1 MHQKVDTRI
10 RLALIYGSS
19 REGRFCDK
27 VAGWAISQIAGDGPF
42 DLAVVDPGEIDLPPR
57 HVSGK
62 HPALEE
68 LRSIIGWADGF
79 VVVTPEYN
87 RGYPAILKFLID
99 AVGPEW
105 RGKPVGF
112 VSYGGISGG
121 LRAVEQLRLVFG
133 ELHAAPI
140 RDGVA
145 FADVWSR
152 FDAEGALLN
161 ADRAEQAMATMLAQ
175 LHWWASALRKARAE
189 VPYGQFAAA

>member
-27 VAGWAISQIAGDGPF
+27 VAGWAISQIQGDGPF
-42 DLAVVDPGEIDLPPR
+42 DLAVIDPGEIDLPPR
-57 HVSGK
+57 HVSGG
-62 HPALEE
+62 HPALDE
-68 LRSIIGWADGF
+68 LRQTISWADGF

-152 FDAEGALLN
+152 FDADGALLD

-175 LHWWASALRKARAE
+175 LHWWASGLRKARAS
-189 VPYGQFAAA
+189 VPYGQFAPA

>member
-27 VAGWAISQIAGDGPF
+27 VAGWAVSQIEGDGPF

-68 LRSIIGWADGF
+68 LRQVIDWADGF

-152 FDAEGALLN
+152 FDAEGGLLN

-175 LHWWASALRKARAE
+175 LHWWASALRTARRS
-189 VPYGQFAAA
+189 VPYGQFVPA

>member
-27 VAGWAISQIAGDGPF
+27 VAGWAISQIEGDGPF
-42 DLAVVDPGEIDLPPR
+42 DLAVVDPGDIDLPPR

-68 LRSIIGWADGF
+68 LRQVIDWADGF

-152 FDAEGALLN
+152 FDAEGGLLN
-161 ADRAEQAMATMLAQ
+161 ADRTEQAMATMLAQ
-175 LHWWASALRKARAE
+175 LHWWASALRTARRS
-189 VPYGQFAAA
+189 VPYGQFAPA

>member
-10 RLALIYGSS
+10 RLALIYDSS

-42 DLAVVDPGEIDLPPR
+42 DLAVIDPGEIDLPPR
-57 HVSGK
+57 QVSGK

-99 AVGPEW
+99 AVGTEW

-112 VSYGGISGG
+112 VSYGGISAG

-152 FDAEGALLN
+152 FDVEGRLRD

-175 LHWWASALRKARAE
+175 LHWWASALRKARAS
-189 VPYGQFAAA
+189 VPYGEFAAA

>member
-27 VAGWAISQIAGDGPF
+27 VAGWAISQIQGDGPF
-42 DLAVVDPGEIDLPPR
+42 DLSVVDPGEIDLPPR

-68 LRSIIGWADGF
+68 LRQIIGWADGF

-112 VSYGGISGG
+112 ISYGGISGG

-152 FDAEGALLN
+152 FDGEGQLHN

-175 LHWWASALRKARAE
+175 LHWWASALRNARQA
-189 VPYGQFAAA
+189 VPYGQFAPA

>member
-1 MHQKVDTRI
+1 MLKKLDTRI
-10 RLALIYGSS
+10 KLALIYGSG

-27 VAGWAISQIAGDGPF
+27 VAGWAISQIEGDGPF
-42 DLAVVDPGEIDLPPR
+42 ELAIIDPGELELPPR
-57 HVSGK
+57 HVGSG
-62 HPALEE
+62 HPAIDEV
-68 LRSIIGWADGF
+68 RQVIDWADGF
-79 VVVTPEYN
+79 IVVTPEYN
-87 RGYPAILKFLID
+87 RAYPAILKFLID
-99 AVGPEW
+99 SIGPEW

-145 FADVWSR
+145 FSDAWSR
-152 FDAEGALLN
+152 FDSEGRLLD

-175 LHWWASALRKARAE
+175 LHWWASALRTARQT
-189 VPYGQFAAA
+189 VPYGQFAPA

>member
-27 VAGWAISQIAGDGPF
+27 VAGWAISQIQGDGPF
-42 DLAVVDPGEIDLPPR
+42 DLAIVDPGEIDLPPR
-57 HVSGK
+57 HVGGK

-68 LRSIIGWADGF
+68 LRQIIGWADGF

-105 RGKPVGF
+105 RGKPVSF

-152 FDAEGALLN
+152 FDAEGCLVN

-175 LHWWASALRKARAE
+175 LHWWASALRTARQN

>member
-27 VAGWAISQIAGDGPF
+27 VAGWAISQIEGDGPF
-42 DLAVVDPGEIDLPPR
+42 DLAVIDPGEIDLPPR
-57 HVSGK
+57 HISSK
-62 HPALEE
+62 HPAIEE
-68 LRSIIGWADGF
+68 LRQIIDWADVF

-145 FADVWSR
+145 FTDVWSR
-152 FDAEGALLN
+152 FGAEGQLLN
-161 ADRAEQAMATMLAQ
+161 ADRTEQAMATMLAQ
-175 LHWWASALRKARAE
+175 LHWWASALRTARQK
-189 VPYGQFAAA
+189 VPYGQFAPA

>member
-68 LRSIIGWADGF
+68 LRNIIGWADGF
-79 VVVTPEYN
+79 VV
-87 RGYPAILKFLID
+87 
-99 AVGPEW
+99 
-105 RGKPVGF
+105 
-112 VSYGGISGG
+112 
-121 LRAVEQLRLVFG
+121 
-133 ELHAAPI
+133 
-140 RDGVA
+140 
-145 FADVWSR
+145 
-152 FDAEGALLN
+152 
-161 ADRAEQAMATMLAQ
+161 
-175 LHWWASALRKARAE
+175 
-189 VPYGQFAAA
+189 